1 MVADTFLPM
10 VDPTYGRPHLR
21 GARHCRDGQPEVPRR
36 HPTLGTLYYWSL
48 FAVLRTAISRVSGVR
63 PPWSRHLAFA
73 SSPSTVSVFFHRRR
87 GHIMES
93 RTGTIKATHDF
104 AIPCSS
110 DALLRK
116 LFSLWKQPALRPRK
130 GRTLTA
136 QFRPLVG
143 EGPAF
148 ALRRISSR
156 DARKPLGR

>member
-87 GHIMES
+87 GHITES
-93 RTGTIKATHDF
+93 RTGAIKATHDL
-104 AIPCSS
+104 ANTV
-110 DALLRK
+110 L
-116 LFSLWKQPALRPRK
+116 
-130 GRTLTA
+130 
-136 QFRPLVG
+136 
-143 EGPAF
+143 
-148 ALRRISSR
+148 
-156 DARKPLGR
+156 